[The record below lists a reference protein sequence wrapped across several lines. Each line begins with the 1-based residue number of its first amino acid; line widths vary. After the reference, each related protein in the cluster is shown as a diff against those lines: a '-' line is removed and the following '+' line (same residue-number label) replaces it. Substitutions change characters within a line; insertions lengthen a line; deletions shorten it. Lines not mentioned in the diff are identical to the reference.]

1 MMTNDLFP
9 DSGEA
14 GFKTVWSATNTQV
27 EQTLTLF
34 FLREKKLNKFTAT
47 CVPGSAV
54 ICNGECFM
62 LRSHCVFQKWRR
74 TPKRRRKI
82 WIVELRIV
90 RYL

>member
-34 FLREKKLNKFTAT
+34 FFARKEIEQVHGHLRAW
-47 CVPGSAV
+47 VGRD
-54 ICNGECFM
+54 M
-62 LRSHCVFQKWRR
+62 
-74 TPKRRRKI
+74 
-82 WIVELRIV
+82 
-90 RYL
+90 